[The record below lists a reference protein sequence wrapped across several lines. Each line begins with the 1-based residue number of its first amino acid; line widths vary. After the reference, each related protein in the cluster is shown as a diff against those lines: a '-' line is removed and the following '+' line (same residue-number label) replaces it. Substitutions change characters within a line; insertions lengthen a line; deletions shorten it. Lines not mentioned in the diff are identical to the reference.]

1 MKNLSLLLVFVL
13 LATSACTFM
22 KVESEDVTSAYHL
35 PRASTEGIVYLEKI
49 DRPHEIIAY
58 VTVQTQRIQ
67 PVERVLEQMKKEA
80 AQLGGDALTD
90 LQIDATGIWKK
101 LPAQKLLGNAYI
113 DANFK
118 AAVVIFSL
126 DSQS

>member
-1 MKNLSLLLVFVL
+1 MKNIFLLLVFVL
-13 LATSACTFM
+13 FATSACTFM
-22 KVESEDVTSAYHL
+22 KVESEDVTTKYRL
-35 PRASTEGIVYLEKI
+35 PRASTEGILYLEKI

-80 AQLGGDALTD
+80 AQLGGDAITD
-90 LQIDATGIWKK
+90 LQVDATGIWKK
-101 LPAQKLLGNAYI
+101 LPAQKLFGNAYI

-118 AAVVIFSL
+118 ASVVIFNL